1 MEWRCNTSYIR
12 MVDEGGY
19 EMDTQVFPFNIF
31 DTDESSVET
40 VIDYAES
47 NTDLD
52 WSDLSDPP
60 NDLSATN
67 LV

>member
-1 MEWRCNTSYIR
+1 